1 MISAVHSQSSD
12 AVDAVDAVT
21 VVSVVGGSVVGDSV
35 VLSGST
41 ILRQLLKVHN
51 FEYRFNNRSAFGI
64 GYSGTQNLSAR

>member
-1 MISAVHSQSSD
+1 MHSQSSD

-51 FEYRFNNRSAFGI
+51 Y
-64 GYSGTQNLSAR
+64 